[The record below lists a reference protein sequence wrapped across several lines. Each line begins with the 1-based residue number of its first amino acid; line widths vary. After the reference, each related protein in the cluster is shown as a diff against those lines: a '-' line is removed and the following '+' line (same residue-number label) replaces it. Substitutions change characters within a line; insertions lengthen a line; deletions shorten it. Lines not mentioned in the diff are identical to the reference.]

1 MSQDNHLG
9 VLRIKNLCVFTK
21 DSNLVVGSYTT
32 WMRKIHLSKFLF
44 PFKLWQRRLPTYF
57 DRGSR
62 PKHGKTSNLLDEDS
76 AGKDEAAASLFA
88 MTMIYS
94 NNFQTT

>member
-1 MSQDNHLG
+1 M
-9 VLRIKNLCVFTK
+9 
-21 DSNLVVGSYTT
+21 
-32 WMRKIHLSKFLF
+32 SKFLF

-88 MTMIYS
+88 MTMIYG
-94 NNFQTT
+94 NNFKFSIVCVFKQLLNNLTQLDY